1 MMKKMTQKI
10 ECPNHEGSFDCT
22 PFCPICEGEQEYEVW
37 NKMNNTLE
45 EVMFQV
51 QNAFPDM
58 YAFIDKNGEIVI
70 CTGIEDDLW
79 ARGQR

>member
-1 MMKKMTQKI
+1 
-10 ECPNHEGSFDCT
+10 
-22 PFCPICEGEQEYEVW
+22 
-37 NKMNNTLE
+37 MNNTLE
-45 EVMFQV
+45 EVMYQV

-58 YAFIDKNGEIVI
+58 FAFVDKNGEIVI